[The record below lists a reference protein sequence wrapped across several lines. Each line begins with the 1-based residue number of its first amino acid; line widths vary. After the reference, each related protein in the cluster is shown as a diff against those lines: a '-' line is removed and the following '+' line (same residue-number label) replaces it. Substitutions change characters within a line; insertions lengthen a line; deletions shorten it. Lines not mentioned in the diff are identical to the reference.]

1 MRILQIYATHIKE
14 NVMRLYNENKNKIK
28 DLNPNMD
35 KIKNDSLNLQ
45 RQLNDTTSAFTNMI
59 NTLTLKEKAFEDKM
73 ESLRDEINAQIS
85 NLEHNSASNTHTLDH
100 LKTNFSEK
108 LIELTDQLNG
118 MNGSLWELKSTQID
132 FNADIRNKVAVNERQ
147 YFAVKGSLEG
157 STGINGNIQSLS
169 FQTKVDLDLFA
180 DEKFNETNNK
190 IARLQTTLEALNSSS
205 SQSKITSLENDIK
218 TYKSKQNTMEDIFN
232 ATIKNWTDSQRHNTD
247 LDFKL
252 QELESK
258 LTHLESRMH
267 DLTFKTIGDLGDFY
281 LIPNVHT
288 YDEGSA
294 ICSTHQAHLIE
305 FTEGDLKPKLRQIV
319 STLGLKVDFYIG
331 LNDKENEGSWIW
343 EHSNTT
349 LASFAGVW
357 DEGEPNNLG
366 DEHCAAVRPNR
377 NFLLNDLKCSRKLPI
392 VCQKS
397 LTSLLPDF

>member
-1 MRILQIYATHIKE
+1 
-14 NVMRLYNENKNKIK
+14 MRLYNENKNKIK

-59 NTLTLKEKAFEDKM
+59 NKLTLKEKAFEDKM
-73 ESLRDEINAQIS
+73 ESIRHEIKAQIS
-85 NLEHNSASNTHTLDH
+85 NLQHNYASNTHTLDH
-100 LKTNFSEK
+100 IKTNFSEK
-108 LIELTDQLNG
+108 FIELTDQLNG
-118 MNGSLWELKSTQID
+118 MNGSLWELKSSQID
-132 FNADIRNKVAVNERQ
+132 FNADISNRVAVNERQ
-147 YFAVKGSLEG
+147 YFAVKGTLEG
-157 STGINGNIQSLS
+157 STGINGNIQFLS
-169 FQTKVDLDLFA
+169 YYIKVNLDLFA
-180 DEKFNETNNK
+180 DEKFNETDIK
-190 IARLQTTLEALNSSS
+190 IAKLQTALEALNSSS

-267 DLTFKTIGDLGDFY
+267 ELTFKTIGDLGDFY

-305 FTEGDLKPKLRQIV
+305 FTEGDLKPKLRQIA
-319 STLGLKVDFYIG
+319 STLGLVIDFYIG

>member
-1 MRILQIYATHIKE
+1 MY
-14 NVMRLYNENKNKIK
+14 
-28 DLNPNMD
+28 
-35 KIKNDSLNLQ
+35 
-45 RQLNDTTSAFTNMI
+45 
-59 NTLTLKEKAFEDKM
+59 
-73 ESLRDEINAQIS
+73 
-85 NLEHNSASNTHTLDH
+85 
-100 LKTNFSEK
+100 
-108 LIELTDQLNG
+108 
-118 MNGSLWELKSTQID
+118 
-132 FNADIRNKVAVNERQ
+132 
-147 YFAVKGSLEG
+147 
-157 STGINGNIQSLS
+157 
-169 FQTKVDLDLFA
+169 TKVDLDLFA
-180 DEKFNETNNK
+180 DEKFNETDIK
-190 IARLQTTLEALNSSS
+190 IAKLQTALEALNSSS

-267 DLTFKTIGDLGDFY
+267 ELTFKTIGDLGDFY

-305 FTEGDLKPKLRQIV
+305 FTEGDLKPKLRQIS
-319 STLGLKVDFYIG
+319 STLGLVIDFYIG

-397 LTSLLPDF
+397 LTSLIPDF

>member
-1 MRILQIYATHIKE
+1 
-14 NVMRLYNENKNKIK
+14 MRLYNENKNKIK

-35 KIKNDSLNLQ
+35 KIQNDSLNLQ
-45 RQLNDTTSAFTNMI
+45 RQLNETKSAIFQSQR
-59 NTLTLKEKAFEDKM
+59 TLTLKERAFEDKM
-73 ESLRDEINAQIS
+73 ESLRDKMNATIS
-85 NLEHNSASNTHTLDH
+85 NLEHNYASNTHTLDH

-118 MNGSLWELKSTQID
+118 MNGSLWELKSSQID
-132 FNADIRNKVAVNERQ
+132 FNADISNRVAVNERQ
-147 YFAVKGSLEG
+147 YFAVKGTLEG
-157 STGINGNIQSLS
+157 STGINGNIQFLS
-169 FQTKVDLDLFA
+169 YYIKVNLDLFA
-180 DEKFNETNNK
+180 DEKFNETDRK
-190 IARLQTTLEALNSSS
+190 IAKLQTALEALNSSS

-267 DLTFKTIGDLGDFY
+267 ELTFKTIGDLGDFY

-305 FTEGDLKPKLRQIV
+305 FTEGDLKPKLRQIA
-319 STLGLKVDFYIG
+319 STLGLVIDFYIG
-331 LNDKENEGSWIW
+331 LNDKDNEGSWIW

>member
-1 MRILQIYATHIKE
+1 MNEFKHNLTLQSSMNSVKIYATHTKE

-35 KIKNDSLNLQ
+35 KIKNDSLDLQ
-45 RQLNDTTSAFTNMI
+45 RHLNETTSSFTNII

-73 ESLRDEINAQIS
+73 ESLRDEIKAQIS
-85 NLEHNSASNTHTLDH
+85 NLEHNYASNTHTLDH

-118 MNGSLWELKSTQID
+118 VNGSLWELKSSQID
-132 FNADIRNKVAVNERQ
+132 FNADISNRVAVNERQ

-157 STGINGNIQSLS
+157 STGIN
-169 FQTKVDLDLFA
+169 

-190 IARLQTTLEALNSSS
+190 IATLQTALEALNSSS
-205 SQSKITSLENDIK
+205 SQSEIK
-218 TYKSKQNTMEDIFN
+218 AYKSKQNTMEDIFN

-305 FTEGDLKPKLRQIV
+305 FTEGDLKPKLRQIA
-319 STLGLKVDFYIG
+319 STLGLVIDFYIG

-357 DEGEPNNLG
+357 DEGESNNLG